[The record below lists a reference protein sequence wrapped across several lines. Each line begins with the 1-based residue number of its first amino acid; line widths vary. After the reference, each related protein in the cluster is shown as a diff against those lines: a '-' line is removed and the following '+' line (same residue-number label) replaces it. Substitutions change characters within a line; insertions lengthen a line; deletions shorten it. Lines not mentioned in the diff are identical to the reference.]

1 MAETALKLGPRFF
14 VMAKKKNLVRLRI
27 KDEGEPI
34 ISNIPTIPMPS
45 SNIGSTIRRPEN
57 PLNE

>member
-27 KDEGEPI
+27 KDEGEAYYFKYPYNPYAVVKYRIDDPAAGEPI
-34 ISNIPTIPMPS
+34 K
-45 SNIGSTIRRPEN
+45 
-57 PLNE
+57 